1 MSARPLL
8 DAVIVGAGPAGLT
21 AATYLGRFHRR
32 SVVIDGGASRARW
45 IPRSHNIP
53 GFPSGIGGVDL
64 LKELRAQALRYG
76 ASICTGTVESFRQH
90 DGHFV
95 VAGGDDEWHARYV
108 LLATGVED
116 RLPPLRG
123 AEEAVL
129 RSVMRV
135 CPICDAF
142 EATGK
147 SIAVIGDGEHGDREA
162 QFLRTYSEKVALIHV
177 GDSRP
182 PHADRPLVTRG
193 IEILTVALDHLEIEK
208 EAVRVHLPGGQSRA
222 FEVCYA
228 ALGCAIQNRLATSLG
243 AELDAVGSLKVN
255 AHQQTSVP
263 GLYAAGDVVRGLNQV
278 VVAAAEAAIAA
289 TDIHNQLR
297 KCGL

>member
-1 MSARPLL
+1 MSATPLL

-32 SVVIDGGASRARW
+32 SVVIDAGASRARW
-45 IPRSHNIP
+45 IPQSHNIP
-53 GFPSGIGGVDL
+53 GFPSGIGGPDL
-64 LKELRAQALRYG
+64 LKQLRAQALRYG
-76 ASICTGTVESFRQH
+76 ASICAGTAKSLGQH
-90 DGHFV
+90 EGHFV
-95 VAGGDDEWHARYV
+95 VGAGDDEWHARYV

-162 QFLRTYSEKVALIHV
+162 QFLRTYSDEVALIHV

-182 PHADRPLVTRG
+182 PHADRALVMRG
-193 IEILTVALDHLEIEK
+193 IEILTVALDHLEIEQD
-208 EAVRVHLPGGQSRA
+208 AVRVHLPGGHSRA

-278 VVAAAEAAIAA
+278 VIAAAEAAIAA